1 MDKSQRIVIVG
12 AGVFGLST
20 ALSLAQD
27 GYHSITVLDRSMPP
41 VPDGSSN
48 DISRVI
54 RFDYGDKVYAQ
65 LGKEAFDLWNT
76 EEYAASFHPT
86 PCVWTAETTSRPG
99 GHGTAIVAKDKL
111 KGGSDFI
118 RKSQAIL
125 DELQL
130 KWHPLR
136 DVDALKERFP
146 AVQGRPIGAGFEGF
160 YNEAAGW
167 ADAGVA
173 IAGLRDR
180 CIAAGVA
187 FVTGP
192 HGQVSG
198 LEHGETSTSTSTTQK
213 KITALRTADG
223 GRITGDRF
231 ILATGAWTASLIP
244 SWNHMVATAQ
254 IVGFVRLT
262 PAELEALKDLPIIF
276 NLSTG
281 FFSFPPH
288 PDAGY
293 LKVACHSFGYT
304 LSSSSPSSSS
314 SGGGVSSPPARP
326 IPARANFI
334 PQEGEQRLLA
344 GLREILPDLAARG
357 FEKTCLCWYNETP
370 TGDFVFDYH
379 PDYENLFVATGG
391 TGHAFKFL
399 PVIGKYIAGA
409 FQRKL
414 SPELTA
420 KWKFHT
426 EYREQA
432 REDIF
437 TGDSSRKGGDGSR
450 GGPARREL
458 TAQERDTLLSLTDA
472 LATRQAR
479 I

>member
-1 MDKSQRIVIVG
+1 MDKQARIIVVG

-20 ALSLAQD
+20 ALALTDAGFTSV
-27 GYHSITVLDRSMPP
+27 TVLDRCMPP

-65 LGKEAFDLWNT
+65 LGKEAYDLWNT
-76 EEYAASFHPT
+76 SADYADSFHRT
-86 PCVWTAETTSRPG
+86 PCVWTAEKSG
-99 GHGTAIVAKDKL
+99 GASSSGTVQA
-111 KGGSDFI
+111 GGSYFI
-118 RKSQAIL
+118 RKAKSIL
-125 DELQL
+125 DDLGLE
-130 KWHPLR
+130 WHDLEH
-136 DVDALKERFP
+136 VDALKKRFP
-146 AVQGRPIGAGFEGF
+146 AVAGRPIGERFEGF
-160 YNEAAGW
+160 YNNAAGW
-167 ADAGVA
+167 ADAGRA

-192 HGQVSG
+192 HGQVSS
-198 LEHGETSTSTSTTQK
+198 LEIGQEDGKVS
-213 KITALRTADG
+213 AVRTADG
-223 GRITGDRF
+223 GRITGDQF
-231 ILATGAWTASLIP
+231 IFATGAWTASLIP
-244 SWNHMVATAQ
+244 AWNHMVATAQ

-262 PAELEALKDLPIIF
+262 AEELKALKDLPIIF

-288 PDAGY
+288 EETGY

-304 LSSSSPSSSS
+304 LSTESADKT
-314 SGGGVSSPPARP
+314 VSSPPSRP

-334 PQEGEQRLLA
+334 PQEGMDRLLA
-344 GLREILPDLAARG
+344 GLREILPELADRG

-379 PDYENLFVATGG
+379 PEYKNLFIATGG
-391 TGHAFKFL
+391 TGHAYKFL

-414 SPELTA
+414 SPELTE

-426 EYREQA
+426 EYRAQR

-437 TGDSSRKGGDGSR
+437 TGDASRKGGDGSR
-450 GGPARREL
+450 GGPGRREF
-458 TAQERDTLLSLTDA
+458 TAEERDTLLSMTDA
-472 LATRQAR
+472 LATRQSR
-479 I
+479 M

>member
-1 MDKSQRIVIVG
+1 MDKSTRIIIIG

-20 ALSLAQD
+20 ALDLATT
-27 GYHSITVLDRSMPP
+27 GFTNITVLDRCMPP

-65 LGKEAFDLWNT
+65 LGKEAYDLWNT
-76 EEYAASFHPT
+76 PAYADSFHQG
-86 PCVWTAETTSRPG
+86 PCVWTSQKKG
-99 GHGTAIVAKDKL
+99 GLA
-111 KGGSDFI
+111 GGSDFI
-118 RKSQAIL
+118 RRTKNIL
-125 DELQL
+125 DDLGLE
-130 KWHPLR
+130 WHDLPH
-136 DVDALKERFP
+136 VDALKQRFP
-146 AVQGRPIGAGFEGF
+146 AVAGRPIGEEFEGF
-160 YNEAAGW
+160 YNNAAGW

-180 CIAAGVA
+180 CIEAGVS

-192 HGQVSG
+192 HGHVSY
-198 LEHGETSTSTSTTQK
+198 LEHGKEDSGEI
-213 KITALRTADG
+213 KITAARTLDG
-223 GRITGDRF
+223 GRIPGDKF

-244 SWNHMVATAQ
+244 SWNSMVATAQ

-262 PAELEALKDLPIIF
+262 PSEVQALKDLPIIF

-288 PDAGY
+288 EKSGY

-304 LSSSSPSSSS
+304 LSSESVNKSVSAPPSR
-314 SGGGVSSPPARP
+314 A

-334 PQEGEQRLLA
+334 PQEGMERLSA
-344 GLREILPDLAARG
+344 GLREILPEIAERG

-370 TGDFVFDYH
+370 TGDFIFDFH
-379 PDYENLFVATGG
+379 PEYQNLFVATGG

-399 PVIGKYIAGA
+399 PVIGKYIGSA
-409 FQRKL
+409 FQRTL

-426 EYREQA
+426 EYRDQP
-432 REDIF
+432 REKLF
-437 TGDSSRKGGDGSR
+437 TGSNSRNGGDGSR
-450 GGPARREL
+450 GGPDRREFS
-458 TAQERDTLLSLTDA
+458 AQERDRLLGLTDA
-472 LATRQAR
+472 LATRRAR